1 MRLLDEVYDEIRD
14 GPDAT
19 LAPLASV
26 LRDLL
31 GGPRG
36 TLADLADRFTDAGL
50 AEITASWIQD
60 GPNLP
65 VTATRM
71 RTVLG
76 KERTRDFATEA
87 GLSEDDLLWSL
98 ARYLP
103 RVIDRMT
110 PSGHVEVKENRGTL
124 PE

>member
-1 MRLLDEVYDEIRD
+1 MRLLDEVYDEIRRE
-14 GPDAT
+14 PESSI
-19 LAPLASV
+19 APLGSV

-36 TLADLADRFTDAGL
+36 TLANLADRFTQAGL
-50 AEITASWIQD
+50 AEIMASWIHD

-65 VTATRM
+65 VTAGQL

-76 KERTRDFATEA
+76 AERARDFATEA
-87 GLSEDDLLWSL
+87 GMPEDDLLWTL

-103 RVIDRMT
+103 RVVDRMT
-110 PSGHVEVKENRGTL
+110 PEGRVTTRENPGTL
-124 PE
+124 PV

>member
-1 MRLLDEVYDEIRD
+1 MRLLDEVYDEI
-14 GPDAT
+14 GNEPDNG
-19 LAPLASV
+19 LAPLGSV

-36 TLADLADRFTDAGL
+36 TLADLADRFTEAGL
-50 AEITASWIQD
+50 AEIMASWIHD

-65 VTATRM
+65 VTALQL

-76 KERTRDFATEA
+76 DERTRDFATEA
-87 GLSEDDLLWSL
+87 GLSEDDLLWGL

-103 RVIDRMT
+103 RIIDRMT
-110 PSGHVEVKENRGTL
+110 PSGHVQPRENQGTL